1 MELYRFVIYVYGEN
15 ILRQNSSEAVKLAE
29 DIGTYNSLES
39 NNVSK
44 PLKGYP
50 VMLKASAGG
59 GGKGMRIAWDEKG
72 VIEGFHLAT
81 EEAKTAVND
90 DRLLIE
96 KFIEKPRHIEIQV
109 RSFKV
114 VL

>member
-1 MELYRFVIYVYGEN
+1 MYRFVIYVYCEN

-72 VIEGFHLAT
+72 VIGGFHLAT